1 MISIY
6 MKTKH
11 FFLCAAMLFA
21 FGHTWAQGP
30 NNSGVYY
37 KDANGKKG
45 EALKTALYNIIKSP
59 SVVGYSGLGDKYKL
73 TDKRSDGYLR
83 DWYSNATNY
92 TWNDAGGNSAE
103 GAGWNKEHS
112 VPQSWF
118 NEASPMKSDIVH
130 VVPTDCYVNN
140 RRGSYLIAEVNTVS
154 WSSKNQYSKLGTCKT
169 SGYSGTVFEPNDEIK
184 GDMARIYFYMVTCYQ
199 DKFMNWKKGEATK
212 IFSTSSYPGFQDW
225 YMDMLMRWSKEDPID
240 DIEIARNNAVQ
251 TVQGNRNPFV
261 DYPGLEDYI
270 WGSKQD
276 EQFFYDSYNIDPCA
290 YIAMPTISP
299 DAGTYYNSVEVT
311 ITSNTEGASI
321 YYTTNGQTPTAES
334 TLYEGAFTLNETT
347 TVKAIAVKEELTSS
361 VATAIYTI
369 SQEVDPITTDGDI
382 NLNNALFG
390 TSYTGG
396 LNNNIKDDLT
406 GSQNGISVV
415 YALGTGSNRFCNDSQ
430 IRLYPGNTLT
440 ISCSQYNITEI
451 TFTLPETSSNVLQVN
466 TGTISGSDKT
476 RTWSGE
482 AKTVVF
488 SVNGSSGHMKLS
500 KFTAKTDAPATDP
513 TTGIDGVQTNTLTG
527 KRVIYNLQGQRV
539 TNPTRG
545 MYIVDGKKIFIQ

>member
-1 MISIY
+1 MKKLLLLSTFLISYCLI
-6 MKTKH
+6 
-11 FFLCAAMLFA
+11 
-21 FGHTWAQGP
+21 WAQGP
-30 NNSGVYY
+30 NDSGTYY
-37 KDANGKKG
+37 QNANGKKG
-45 EALKTALYNIIKSP
+45 EALKTALYSIIKSP

-92 TWNDAGGNSAE
+92 TWDNSGGNSSE

-140 RRGSYLIAEVNTVS
+140 RRGSYLIAEVNSIT

-169 SGYSGTVFEPNDEIK
+169 SGYSGTVFEPNNEIK

-212 IFSTSSYPGFQDW
+212 IFSTSSYPGYQDW
-225 YMDMLMRWSKEDPID
+225 YMDMLIRWSKEDPID

-270 WGSKQD
+270 WGSKKD
-276 EQFFYDSYNIDPCA
+276 VAFSYDNYEGDPSA
-290 YIAMPTISP
+290 YVAMPTISP

-311 ITSNTEGASI
+311 ITSSSEGTTI

-334 TLYEGAFTLNETT
+334 TLYEGAFTLNETA
-347 TVKAIAVKEELTSS
+347 TVKAIAMKGELTSS
-361 VATAIYTI
+361 VATVTYTI
-369 SQEVDPITTDGDI
+369 SQEPDPTPTEGEI
-382 NLNNALFG
+382 NMNNTLFG
-390 TSYTGG
+390 TNYTG
-396 LNNNIKDDLT
+396 NISTVQEDLT

-415 YALGTGSNRFCNDSQ
+415 YAKGTGANRYCNNEQ

-451 TFTLPETSSNVLQVN
+451 TFTLPATSSNALQAN
-466 TGTISGSDKT
+466 TGTISGSDLT
-476 RTWSGE
+476 RTWTGE

-488 SVNGSSGHMKLS
+488 SVDGNSGHMKLS
-500 KFTAKTDAPATDP
+500 GFTAKTDAPATDP
-513 TTGIDGVQTNTLTG
+513 TAIDGVQTNMLTG
-527 KRVIYNLQGQRV
+527 KRVIYNLRGQRV
-539 TNPTRG
+539 THPTRG
-545 MYIVDGKKIFIQ
+545 LYIVDGKKIFIE